1 MEASESRQPTIFDVA
16 AEAGVSKSMVSR
28 VMRGEGGVRQEK
40 VDRVLAA
47 AKKLGY
53 VPSAMA
59 SGLASKRTKTLGVV
73 VRNAK
78 LPFYGFLQGAMQKR
92 ARERGYQ
99 MVSIS
104 GVEELSA
111 DDARQALR
119 DLIALRVEG
128 LIVCSAMLAVEDFM
142 PFIDRIPFV
151 MAGHED
157 TTRTV
162 SSVFCDEEDG
172 GRRLAQYVHDFGHRE
187 VAVFLVPRE
196 YSVSQY
202 GRGMAMIE
210 LLGQLG
216 IRVKVMDMKGAEE
229 VGTLVDKVL
238 CHPRITAYMCP
249 SDVVMLNVMD
259 ELRRRD
265 VSVPQDVSVTGYDGF
280 GPLASPYLGFTT
292 YRQPLEE
299 IGSRA
304 VDLVLERLD
313 GGDHAVEA
321 LPVKGEFIHGRT
333 VALPRW
339 KDGR

>member
-1 MEASESRQPTIFDVA
+1 M
-16 AEAGVSKSMVSR
+16 
-28 VMRGEGGVRQEK
+28 RQEK

-47 AKKLGY
+47 AEKLGY

-128 LIVCSAMLAVEDFM
+128 LIVCSAMLSVEDFM

-172 GRRLAQYVHDFGHRE
+172 GRGSRNT
-187 VAVFLVPRE
+187 
-196 YSVSQY
+196 S
-202 GRGMAMIE
+202 
-210 LLGQLG
+210 
-216 IRVKVMDMKGAEE
+216 
-229 VGTLVDKVL
+229 T
-238 CHPRITAYMCP
+238 T
-249 SDVVMLNVMD
+249 
-259 ELRRRD
+259 
-265 VSVPQDVSVTGYDGF
+265 SVTGRWRCF
-280 GPLASPYLGFTT
+280 GAQGILGQPVRPWHGHGERRQLAS
-292 YRQPLEE
+292 
-299 IGSRA
+299 A
-304 VDLVLERLD
+304 
-313 GGDHAVEA
+313 
-321 LPVKGEFIHGRT
+321 
-333 VALPRW
+333 
-339 KDGR
+339 

>member
-1 MEASESRQPTIFDVA
+1 MEAAESRQPTIFDVA

-47 AKKLGY
+47 AEKLGY

-128 LIVCSAMLAVEDFM
+128 ADRMLRHA
-142 PFIDRIPFV
+142 
-151 MAGHED
+151 
-157 TTRTV
+157 
-162 SSVFCDEEDG
+162 CG
-172 GRRLAQYVHDFGHRE
+172 G
-187 VAVFLVPRE
+187 
-196 YSVSQY
+196 
-202 GRGMAMIE
+202 
-210 LLGQLG
+210 
-216 IRVKVMDMKGAEE
+216 
-229 VGTLVDKVL
+229 
-238 CHPRITAYMCP
+238 
-249 SDVVMLNVMD
+249 
-259 ELRRRD
+259 
-265 VSVPQDVSVTGYDGF
+265 GF
-280 GPLASPYLGFTT
+280 
-292 YRQPLEE
+292 
-299 IGSRA
+299 
-304 VDLVLERLD
+304 
-313 GGDHAVEA
+313 HAVHRPD
-321 LPVKGEFIHGRT
+321 PVR
-333 VALPRW
+333 
-339 KDGR
+339 DGRARGHDAHRVLGVLR

>member
-1 MEASESRQPTIFDVA
+1 MEAAESRQPTIFDVA

-172 GRRLAQYVHDFGHRE
+172 GRRIAQYVHDFGHRE

-202 GRGMAMIE
+202 GRGMAIN
-210 LLGQLG
+210 LKPG
-216 IRVKVMDMKGAEE
+216 
-229 VGTLVDKVL
+229 
-238 CHPRITAYMCP
+238 
-249 SDVVMLNVMD
+249 
-259 ELRRRD
+259 
-265 VSVPQDVSVTGYDGF
+265 
-280 GPLASPYLGFTT
+280 
-292 YRQPLEE
+292 
-299 IGSRA
+299 
-304 VDLVLERLD
+304 
-313 GGDHAVEA
+313 
-321 LPVKGEFIHGRT
+321 
-333 VALPRW
+333 
-339 KDGR
+339 

>member
-1 MEASESRQPTIFDVA
+1 
-16 AEAGVSKSMVSR
+16 
-28 VMRGEGGVRQEK
+28 
-40 VDRVLAA
+40 
-47 AKKLGY
+47 
-53 VPSAMA
+53 
-59 SGLASKRTKTLGVV
+59 
-73 VRNAK
+73 
-78 LPFYGFLQGAMQKR
+78 
-92 ARERGYQ
+92 
-99 MVSIS
+99 
-104 GVEELSA
+104 
-111 DDARQALR
+111 
-119 DLIALRVEG
+119 
-128 LIVCSAMLAVEDFM
+128 M

-172 GRRLAQYVHDFGHRE
+172 GRRIAQYVHDFGHRE

-229 VGTLVDKVL
+229 VGTLVDEVL

>member
-1 MEASESRQPTIFDVA
+1 
-16 AEAGVSKSMVSR
+16 
-28 VMRGEGGVRQEK
+28 
-40 VDRVLAA
+40 
-47 AKKLGY
+47 
-53 VPSAMA
+53 
-59 SGLASKRTKTLGVV
+59 
-73 VRNAK
+73 
-78 LPFYGFLQGAMQKR
+78 MQKR

-216 IRVKVMDMKGAEE
+216 IRVKVMDMKGAEA
-229 VGTLVDKVL
+229 VGTLVDEVL

>member
-1 MEASESRQPTIFDVA
+1 MEAAESRQPTIFDVA

-128 LIVCSAMLAVEDFM
+128 LIVCSAMLSVEDFM

-157 TTRTV
+157 TTAPCPRCFAMRRTAAAG
-162 SSVFCDEEDG
+162 SHNTSTTSG
-172 GRRLAQYVHDFGHRE
+172 TGRWRCFWCPGNTRSA
-187 VAVFLVPRE
+187 
-196 YSVSQY
+196 S
-202 GRGMAMIE
+202 
-210 LLGQLG
+210 
-216 IRVKVMDMKGAEE
+216 
-229 VGTLVDKVL
+229 
-238 CHPRITAYMCP
+238 TAAAWP
-249 SDVVMLNVMD
+249 
-259 ELRRRD
+259 
-265 VSVPQDVSVTGYDGF
+265 
-280 GPLASPYLGFTT
+280 
-292 YRQPLEE
+292 
-299 IGSRA
+299 
-304 VDLVLERLD
+304 
-313 GGDHAVEA
+313 
-321 LPVKGEFIHGRT
+321 
-333 VALPRW
+333 
-339 KDGR
+339 

>member
-1 MEASESRQPTIFDVA
+1 MEAAESRQPTIFDVA

-47 AKKLGY
+47 AEKLGY

-196 YSVSQY
+196 YSVFRTISEHGLY
-202 GRGMAMIE
+202 SFVNALDLGNGYCGLKGMDDTRSILEGPQHGWGA
-210 LLGQLG
+210 LLTLG
-216 IRVKVMDMKGAEE
+216 ANVIQTDWPEKLDEYRRVIA
-229 VGTLVDKVL
+229 
-238 CHPRITAYMCP
+238 
-249 SDVVMLNVMD
+249 
-259 ELRRRD
+259 
-265 VSVPQDVSVTGYDGF
+265 
-280 GPLASPYLGFTT
+280 
-292 YRQPLEE
+292 
-299 IGSRA
+299 
-304 VDLVLERLD
+304 
-313 GGDHAVEA
+313 
-321 LPVKGEFIHGRT
+321 
-333 VALPRW
+333 
-339 KDGR
+339 

>member
-1 MEASESRQPTIFDVA
+1 MEAAENRQPTIYDVA

-28 VMRGEGGVRQEK
+28 VMLGKDGVRPEK
-40 VDRVLAA
+40 VERVLAA
-47 AKKLGY
+47 AEKLGY

-59 SGLASKRTKTLGVV
+59 SGLASRRTKTLGVV

-78 LPFYGFLQGAMQKR
+78 LPFYGFLQSAMQKR

-104 GVEELSA
+104 GVEELPA
-111 DDARQALR
+111 DDARAALR

-128 LIVCSAMLAVEDFM
+128 LIVCSAMLSVEDFA
-142 PFIDRIPFV
+142 PFVDRIPFV

-157 TTRTV
+157 STRTV
-162 SSVFCDEEDG
+162 SSVFCDEGDG

-187 VAVFLVPRE
+187 VAVFLVPKE
-196 YSVSQY
+196 YSISQY
-202 GRGMAMIE
+202 SRGVALIG
-210 LLGQLG
+210 LLRELG
-216 IRVKVMDMKGAEE
+216 ISVKILDVQAAGEMGA
-229 VGTLVDKVL
+229 LVDEAL
-238 CHPRITAYMCP
+238 CHPRVTAYMCP
-249 SDVVMLNVMD
+249 SDVVMLEVMD

-265 VSVPQDVSVTGYDGF
+265 VCVPRDVSVTGYDGF

-299 IGSRA
+299 IGFRA

-313 GGDHAVEA
+313 DGEHAVEA
-321 LPVKGEFIHGRT
+321 IPVKGEFIHGRT

-339 KDGR
+339 EAR